1 MKRRGFLKGLLGGSA
16 GLLAV
21 QNSDVLK
28 VENKPKRINKPTIT
42 TSKHYA
48 YDPSTVCAT
57 VAVYTTGSVCVPKEV
72 CFSILDT
79 KKSI

>member
-28 VENKPKRINKPTIT
+28 VENKPTIT

-57 VAVYTTGSVCVPKEV
+57 VAVYATGSVCVPKDV